1 MQACLEQAGLN
12 SGLLR
17 ACRRVLQ
24 HRFAFV
30 CSSYSAIMLR
40 CLHASCSTHVHMY
53 LILSK
58 HAALQVSVDNIDA
71 DLFGRGVRG
80 GSFQPS
86 DDTLHAIK
94 SQAIA
99 LLTEAYD
106 KDMVR
111 TTPCMPATCKPP
123 ACSPSLTTRAW
134 LELCAAF
141 GSVPRGSAEALGCHL
156 LKVVSMYGRHSNSA
170 AVLLQPYLPHHSASC
185 QQSGSLGMRLS
196 QKHVHQNEQGQNSTC
211 SVSQS

>member
-1 MQACLEQAGLN
+1 
-12 SGLLR
+12 
-17 ACRRVLQ
+17 
-24 HRFAFV
+24 
-30 CSSYSAIMLR
+30 
-40 CLHASCSTHVHMY
+40 MY

-111 TTPCMPATCKPP
+111 TTPCMPLICKPP
-123 ACSPSLTTRAW
+123 ACSLSQHG
-134 LELCAAF
+134 E
-141 GSVPRGSAEALGCHL
+141 
-156 LKVVSMYGRHSNSA
+156 
-170 AVLLQPYLPHHSASC
+170 SC
-185 QQSGSLGMRLS
+185 VQSLGMFLPA
-196 QKHVHQNEQGQNSTC
+196 GA
-211 SVSQS
+211 

>member
-1 MQACLEQAGLN
+1 
-12 SGLLR
+12 
-17 ACRRVLQ
+17 
-24 HRFAFV
+24 
-30 CSSYSAIMLR
+30 
-40 CLHASCSTHVHMY
+40 MY

-94 SQAIA
+94 SQAIT

-111 TTPCMPATCKPP
+111 TITCMPSTCKPP
-123 ACSPSLTTRAW
+123 ACSPSLTTRTW
-134 LELCAAF
+134 
-141 GSVPRGSAEALGCHL
+141 
-156 LKVVSMYGRHSNSA
+156 
-170 AVLLQPYLPHHSASC
+170 
-185 QQSGSLGMRLS
+185 
-196 QKHVHQNEQGQNSTC
+196 
-211 SVSQS
+211 